1 MREGVPVISW
11 LLKFLIDLLSQL
23 ENVNTMDI
31 LIFDFQRHFQ
41 RLHSGTAGLV
51 FTRSNWAGVVFLCT
65 EKCIFLRPCSRK
77 ALSKHCKI
85 AQCTLL

>member
-1 MREGVPVISW
+1 MREGVPLISW

-23 ENVNTMDI
+23 ENVNAMDI

-41 RLHSGTAGLV
+41 RPHGGTAGLV

-65 EKCIFLRPCSRK
+65 EKCIYF
-77 ALSKHCKI
+77 
-85 AQCTLL
+85 

>member
-23 ENVNTMDI
+23 ENVNTMDT

-41 RLHSGTAGLV
+41 RLRGRTAGLV
-51 FTRSNWAGVVFLCT
+51 G
-65 EKCIFLRPCSRK
+65 IY
-77 ALSKHCKI
+77 
-85 AQCTLL
+85 